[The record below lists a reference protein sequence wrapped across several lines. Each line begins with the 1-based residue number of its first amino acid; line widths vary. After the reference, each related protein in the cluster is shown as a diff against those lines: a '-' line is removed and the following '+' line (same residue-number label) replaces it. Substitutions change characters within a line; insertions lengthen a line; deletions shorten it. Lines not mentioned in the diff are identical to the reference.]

1 MTESPAASP
10 FFRIGPARPVSPV
23 ILSVPHA
30 GRDYRPELL
39 RAARLPQAALE
50 TLEDRLVDRLVW
62 RATANGATAFIARA
76 PRAEIDLNRDE
87 RELDPSQVAP
97 PLPSGGLVQSA
108 RTRGGIGLVPSRI
121 AGLGPIWRERIPRAE
136 LDRRIEAIHR
146 PYHAAL
152 DAALG
157 HARARFGGAILLDC
171 HSMPPRPR
179 GDDARPARDLRRP
192 PRHDDQPP
200 ICSTPRSRRRGP
212 GLPDGVQRALAGG
225 YVVGRHGRPQR
236 GVHALQIELDRA
248 LYLDADLRA
257 PGPGFEGACRLI
269 AAVAHALE
277 ERCSRPTRLPP
288 NNLARHCEERSDGAI
303 GLDCFAARNDAGQ

>member
-1 MTESPAASP
+1 MTDSRAAPSP

-23 ILSVPHA
+23 VLSVPHA

-87 RELDPSQVAP
+87 REIDPGLIAP
-97 PLPSGGLVQSA
+97 PPPSGGLVQSA

-121 AGLGPIWRERIPRAE
+121 TGLGPIWRERISRAE
-136 LDRRIEAIHR
+136 LDRRIETVHR
-146 PYHAAL
+146 PYHEALEAAL
-152 DAALG
+152 AF
-157 HARARFGGAILLDC
+157 ARARFGGAILLDC

-179 GDDARPARDLRRP
+179 GDGANAASVIFGDRHGTTITPDL
-192 PRHDDQPP
+192 
-200 ICSTPRSRRRGP
+200 
-212 GLPDGVQRALAGG
+212 LEAAVAAARALGYRTACNAPYAGG

-248 LYLDADLRA
+248 LYLDRDLRA

-269 AAVAHALE
+269 AAVASALE
-277 ERCSRPTRLPP
+277 ERL
-288 NNLARHCEERSDGAI
+288 LAAPEAI
-303 GLDCFAARNDAGQ
+303 AAE

>member
-23 ILSVPHA
+23 VLSVPHA

-39 RAARLPQAALE
+39 RASRLPQTALE

-121 AGLGPIWRERIPRAE
+121 TGLGPIWRERLPRAE

-179 GDDARPARDLRRP
+179 GDGTAGVIFGDRHGTTITADLLDAAVAAA
-192 PRHDDQPP
+192 Q
-200 ICSTPRSRRRGP
+200 
-212 GLPDGVQRALAGG
+212 GLGYRTACNAPYAGG

-248 LYLDADLRA
+248 LYLDKDLRA

-277 ERCSRPTRLPP
+277 ERL
-288 NNLARHCEERSDGAI
+288 LGAADAI
-303 GLDCFAARNDAGQ
+303 AAE